1 MDLLDLCEN
10 HPGLNDQRYL
20 DRRRNFHKLVKEGF
34 NEITYTDY
42 ENELWCI
49 IYIKLKE
56 IHNKYAC
63 KSYLDNFKLLEENNI
78 FTHNKI
84 PQLKEINDFLYS
96 RTKFTLKP
104 VNGLI
109 SSREFLN
116 SLAKREFNCTLYI
129 RHESKPFYTPE
140 PDIVHEFLGH
150 VPLFADEDFAE
161 LSEKIG
167 KASLGMNEEELLK
180 LTRFYWFTIEFGL
193 CEEDSKTKVYGAGIL
208 SSIGEMEYS
217 VGKKA
222 TVREFKVKDIIEQ
235 DYPVT
240 TYQPVYYKVSTF
252 EEAKRQLLDFV
263 KINP

>member
-34 NEITYTDY
+34 DKIIYRDY
-42 ENELWCI
+42 ENKLWCR

-63 KSYLDNFKLLEENNI
+63 KSYLDNFKLLEQNNI
-78 FTHNKI
+78 FTQNKI
-84 PQLKEINDFLYS
+84 PQLKEINNFLYS
-96 RTKFTLKP
+96 KTGFKLKP

-129 RHESKPFYTPE
+129 RHESNPFYTPE

-150 VPLFADEDFAE
+150 VPLFADEEFAE

-167 KASLGMNEEELLK
+167 VASLEMNEVELLK

-193 CEEDSKTKVYGAGIL
+193 CEENKKTKVYGAGIL

-217 VGKKA
+217 VSEKA
-222 TVREFKVKDIIEQ
+222 NIIEFDVKNIIEQ

-240 TYQPVYYKVSTF
+240 KYQPVYYKVSTF
-252 EEAKRQLLDFV
+252 EEAKKQLLDFL
-263 KINP
+263 